1 MQLSNLIEKNQK
13 KWRFSLFL
21 VSIFLFISAYLSLSI
36 GQIWLTPFDKLTDF
50 EFQILIELRIPRVI
64 AAILIGASLAVSGCV
79 LQLLLGNTLAEP
91 GILGISGGASL
102 ALIIALFFFPNLST
116 TYELMLCAIC
126 GALIVTSVLVYFS
139 RLLSVTTTR
148 LLLIGISLSMLTG
161 ALVTWAFYFS
171 SEQNLRQLLY
181 WLMGSLSGVDWS
193 HLILAF
199 IMLPILVWLCLQG
212 RKLDLFMLGE
222 TQAQQLGLD
231 THALRW
237 KLILLVSLLVGASVA
252 LAGVIGFIGLIVPH
266 FIRLLLGAQNSYLL
280 PLSAL
285 SGAILLLLSDTVG
298 RILIAEAELPVGAV
312 TTSIGTPLFIWM
324 LLKRA

>member
-36 GQIWLTPFDKLTDF
+36 GQIWLTSFDKLTDF

-285 SGAILLLLSDTVG
+285 SGAILLLLSDTLG

>member
-1 MQLSNLIEKNQK
+1 MQLSSLIKKEQK
-13 KWRFSLFL
+13 KWHISLFL
-21 VSIFLFISAYLSLSI
+21 TSIFLFISIYFSLST
-36 GQIWLTPFDKLTDF
+36 GEIWLVPFDKLTEF
-50 EFQILIELRIPRVI
+50 EFQILMQLRVPRVI
-64 AAILIGASLAVSGCV
+64 AAILIGASLAISGCI

-91 GILGISGGASL
+91 GVLGISGGASL
-102 ALIIALFFFPNLST
+102 TLIIALFFFPHLST
-116 TYELMLCAIC
+116 TYGLMLCAMC
-126 GALIVTSVLVYFS
+126 GALIITGLLVYFS

-148 LLLIGISLSMLTG
+148 LLLIGISLNMLTG

-199 IMLPILVWLCLQG
+199 MMIPILLWLCLQG
-212 RKLDLFMLGE
+212 RKLDLLMLGE

-231 THALRW
+231 TYALRW

-252 LAGVIGFIGLIVPH
+252 LAGVIGFVGLIVPH
-266 FIRLLLGAQNSYLL
+266 FIRLLLGSKNSYLL
-280 PLSAL
+280 PISAL
-285 SGAILLLLSDTVG
+285 FGAILLLLSDTLG
-298 RILIAEAELPVGAV
+298 RIAIAEAELPVGAV
-312 TTSIGTPLFIWM
+312 TTTVGTPLFIWM